1 MKSKID
7 QISLAEL
14 ESAARKRSSVGD
26 VDIFSGGLVRRYF
39 DSPEITFLR

>member
-1 MKSKID
+1 MKLKID

-26 VDIFSGGLVRRYF
+26 VDIFSGGWSADTLIR
-39 DSPEITFLR
+39 LR